1 MDVSK
6 LKEDAVSIRMP
17 SPPRPATPPG
27 FTSVL
32 ARLASAGWRVEIPV
46 LGGQPRPAYAL
57 IARGRNEDEKAV
69 TMVIHG
75 YDGSQEVRLEDLWRV
90 VAHMNDIQADCA
102 LLCLPTHGA
111 ISDLAVTTARRLGV
125 EIVRLD

>member
-1 MDVSK
+1 MDAPE

-27 FTSVL
+27 FTSAL

-46 LGGQPRPAYAL
+46 LGGQPRPSYAL
-57 IARGRNEDEKAV
+57 IARGRNDQQKDV

-75 YDGSQEVRLEDLWRV
+75 YDGKQEVRLEDLWRV

-102 LLCLPTHGA
+102 LISLPSSGDV
-111 ISDLAVTTARRLGV
+111 SDLAVSTARRLGV